1 MERSLSATLRIDYYS
16 SDVRKSFIAIIAALT
31 LVITSTPA
39 HSLHSLDKYIN
50 AKSLASPGLLVIN
63 PADGK
68 VIADNASNSL
78 RIPASVLKLISTSA
92 ALHFLGPDKTFTTTI
107 YSTDKSSSFV
117 IKGGLDPWLTSN
129 ATLAKKN
136 GQKYLPTLITKAN
149 TENKK
154 KITVY
159 YSGLYEKD
167 ITNLKVYLKSKR
179 ITGTFKKVDSEK
191 AQSLAVEEKASLTS
205 LPITEMVKFAIM
217 WSDNTLADR
226 LGKAAARKLGH
237 PTDSDGLQKTFEQA
251 MSEMGVETKGM
262 KVFDGSGLSK
272 SNRVSAK
279 TFVELLIK
287 IRNNPQYESI
297 YEGMPVG
304 GLTGTLQ
311 KRFVETA
318 TNAIGHVHA
327 KTGWVDRS
335 VTMAGYVDDGENEY
349 AFAILADG
357 IKPTWKSRKDARVA
371 MDRLLGV
378 IVRGNH

>member
-1 MERSLSATLRIDYYS
+1 M
-16 SDVRKSFIAIIAALT
+16 RKSFIAIISAIALI
-31 LVITSTPA
+31 LGQPPSHA
-39 HSLHSLDKYIN
+39 LHSLDKYIN
-50 AKSLASPGLLVIN
+50 AKSLASPGLIVIN

-68 VIADNASNSL
+68 VIAQNSPDSL
-78 RIPASVLKLISTSA
+78 RIPASVLKLISASA
-92 ALHFLGPDKTFTTTI
+92 ALHFLGSDKTFTTTI
-107 YSTDKSSSFV
+107 YSTDKSSSYV

-129 ATLAKKN
+129 STLAKKN
-136 GQKYLPTLITKAN
+136 GQKYLPTLINKAN

-154 KITVY
+154 KITIY

-179 ITGTFKKVDSEK
+179 ISGTFKKVDSDK
-191 AQSLAVEEKASLTS
+191 ARSLAVEEKASLTS

-226 LGKAAARKLGH
+226 LSKAAARKLGYS
-237 PTDSDGLQKTFEQA
+237 TDSDGIQKTFEQA
-251 MSEMGVETKGM
+251 MLEIGVEAKGM

-279 TFVELLIK
+279 AIVELLMK
-287 IRNNPQYESI
+287 IRNNPRYESI
-297 YEGMPVG
+297 YEGLPVG

-318 TNAIGHVHA
+318 PNAIGHVHA
-327 KTGWVDRS
+327 KTGWVNRS

-357 IKPTWKSRKDARVA
+357 ITPTLKSRRDARAA

-378 IVRGNH
+378 IVKGIH

>member
-1 MERSLSATLRIDYYS
+1 MRKTFVAVFSAAVLI
-16 SDVRKSFIAIIAALT
+16 LGN
-31 LVITSTPA
+31 TPVHA
-39 HSLHSLDKYIN
+39 LHSLEKYIN
-50 AKSLASPGLLVIN
+50 SKSLASPGLLVLN

-68 VIADNASNSL
+68 VIAQNSPDSL

-92 ALHFLGPDKTFTTTI
+92 ALHFLGPEKTFTTTI
-107 YSTDKSSSFV
+107 YSTEKSSTFV
-117 IKGGLDPWLTSN
+117 VKGGLDPWLTSN
-129 ATLAKKN
+129 STLAKRN
-136 GQKYLPTLITKAN
+136 GQKYLPTLINKAN
-149 TENKK
+149 SANKK

-167 ITNLKVYLKSKR
+167 ITNLKTYLRSKK
-179 ITGTFKKVDSEK
+179 IIGTFKKVDSAKVKE
-191 AQSLAVEEKASLTS
+191 LAIEEQASLTS
-205 LPITEMVKFAIM
+205 EPITEMVKFAIM

-226 LGKAAARKLGH
+226 LGKAAARKLGY

-251 MSEMGVETKGM
+251 MSELGVETKGM

-287 IRNNPQYESI
+287 IRNNPRYESI

-318 TNAIGHVHA
+318 PNAIGHVHA
-327 KTGWVDRS
+327 KTGWVNRS

-357 IKPTWKSRKDARVA
+357 INPTWKSRKDARAA

>member
-1 MERSLSATLRIDYYS
+1 M
-16 SDVRKSFIAIIAALT
+16 RKSLIAIIAAFT
-31 LVITSTPA
+31 LVISSSPA
-39 HSLHSLDKYIN
+39 HSLHSLEKYIN
-50 AKSLASPGLLVIN
+50 AKALASPGLIVIN

-68 VIADNASNSL
+68 VIAQNSPDSL

-92 ALHFLGPDKTFTTTI
+92 ALHFLGPEKTFTTTI

-129 ATLAKKN
+129 STLAKRN
-136 GQKYLPTLITKAN
+136 GQKYLPTLINKAN

-159 YSGLYEKD
+159 YLGLYEKD
-167 ITNLKVYLKSKR
+167 ITNLKVYLKNKK
-179 ITGTFKKVDSEK
+179 ITGTFKKVDSDK
-191 AQSLAVEEKASLTS
+191 AKSLAVEEKASLTS
-205 LPITEMVKFAIM
+205 LPITEMVKFVIM

-226 LGKAAARKLGH
+226 LGKAAARKLGY
-237 PTDSDGLQKTFEQA
+237 PTDSDGIQKTFEQA
-251 MSEMGVETKGM
+251 MSELGVETKGM

-272 SNRVSAK
+272 ANRVSAK
-279 TFVELLIK
+279 TFVELLMK
-287 IRNNPQYESI
+287 IRNNPLYESI
-297 YEGMPVG
+297 HEGMPVG

-318 TNAIGHVHA
+318 PNAIGNVHA
-327 KTGWVDRS
+327 KTGWVNRS

-349 AFAILADG
+349 AFVILADG
-357 IKPTWKSRKDARVA
+357 IKPTWKSRKDARAA

>member
-1 MERSLSATLRIDYYS
+1 M
-16 SDVRKSFIAIIAALT
+16 RKGFIAVISAIALALG
-31 LVITSTPA
+31 SSPA
-39 HSLHSLDKYIN
+39 HSLHTLDKYIN
-50 AKSLASPGLLVIN
+50 AKSLASPGLIVIN

-68 VIADNASNSL
+68 VIAQNAPDSL

-92 ALHFLGPDKTFTTTI
+92 ALHFLGPEKTFTTSI
-107 YSTDKSSSFV
+107 YSTDKSATYV
-117 IKGGLDPWLTSN
+117 IRGQLDPWLTSKSS
-129 ATLAKKN
+129 LAKEN

-149 TENKK
+149 STNKK

-167 ITNLKVYLKSKR
+167 ITNLKVYLRSKK
-179 ITGTFKKVDSEK
+179 ITGTFKKVDSAK
-191 AQSLAVEEKASLTS
+191 AKELSVEEKGTLTS

-226 LGKAAARKLGH
+226 LGKVAARKLGYA
-237 PTDSDGLQKTFEQA
+237 TDSDGLQKTFEQA
-251 MSEMGVETKGM
+251 MSELGVETKGM

-287 IRNNPQYESI
+287 IRNNPRYESI

-304 GLTGTLQ
+304 GLTGTLS
-311 KRFVETA
+311 KRFVDTA
-318 TNAIGHVHA
+318 PNAIGHVHA
-327 KTGWVDRS
+327 KTGWVNRS

-357 IKPTWKSRKDARVA
+357 INPTWKSRKEARAA

-378 IVRGNH
+378 IVKGIH

>member
-1 MERSLSATLRIDYYS
+1 M
-16 SDVRKSFIAIIAALT
+16 RKSFIAIIAALT
-31 LVITSTPA
+31 LVISSTPA

-191 AQSLAVEEKASLTS
+191 AKSLAVEEKASLTS

-217 WSDNTLADR
+217 WSDNALADR
-226 LGKAAARKLGH
+226 LGKAAARKIGH
-237 PTDSDGLQKTFEQA
+237 PTDSDGIQKTFEQA

-262 KVFDGSGLSK
+262 KIFDGSGLSK

-279 TFVELLIK
+279 TFVELLMK
-287 IRNNPQYESI
+287 IRNNPLYESI

-318 TNAIGHVHA
+318 PNAIGNVHA
-327 KTGWVDRS
+327 KTGWVNRS

-349 AFAILADG
+349 AFVILADG
-357 IKPTWKSRKDARVA
+357 IKPTWKSRKDARAA

>member
-1 MERSLSATLRIDYYS
+1 M
-16 SDVRKSFIAIIAALT
+16 RKSLIAIIAALT
-31 LVITSTPA
+31 LVISSIPA

-154 KITVY
+154 KVTVY

-318 TNAIGHVHA
+318 PNAIGHVHA

>member
-1 MERSLSATLRIDYYS
+1 M
-16 SDVRKSFIAIIAALT
+16 RKSVVAVFAAIS
-31 LVITSTPA
+31 LVVTSAPA
-39 HSLHSLDKYIN
+39 HSHHSLDKYIN
-50 AKSLASPGLLVIN
+50 AKALASPGLIVIN

-68 VIADNASNSL
+68 IIAQNSPDSL

-107 YSTDKSSSFV
+107 YSTEKSATFV

-129 ATLAKKN
+129 TTLAKRN

-149 TENKK
+149 SQNKK

-167 ITNLKVYLKSKR
+167 ITNLKVYLRNKR
-179 ITGTFKKVDSEK
+179 ITGTFKKVDSDK
-191 AQSLAVEEKASLTS
+191 AKSLAIEEKASLTS
-205 LPITEMVKFAIM
+205 LPITEMVQFAIM

-226 LGKAAARKLGH
+226 LGKAAARKLGY

-279 TFVELLIK
+279 TFVELLMK
-287 IRNNPQYESI
+287 IRNNPRYESI

-304 GLTGTLQ
+304 GLTGTLS
-311 KRFVETA
+311 KRFIETA
-318 TNAIGHVHA
+318 PNAIGHVHA
-327 KTGWVDRS
+327 KTGWVNRS

-349 AFAILADG
+349 AFVILADG
-357 IKPTWKSRKDARVA
+357 IKASWKSRKDARAA
-371 MDRLLGV
+371 MDRFLGV
-378 IVRGNH
+378 IVKGNH